1 MRGEVELTGPRDA
14 VQSAGAKVVLV
25 APSKG
30 TIQAFNH
37 LDKGSTFQAEVAVA
51 DARAEDYD
59 GLVLPGGV
67 ANPDQLRQDEDAL
80 RFVKGALRDGKAG
93 CRDLPRGLDAR
104 RSGLSVSAPI
114 WWLHPWS
121 TGAR

>member
-1 MRGEVELTGPRDA
+1 MADDLSGRRIAFLMANEGVEEVELTGPRDA

-37 LDKGSTFQAEVAVA
+37 LDKGSTFQADVAVA

-67 ANPDQLRQDEDAL
+67 KSRPAAPGRGRCCASVQELFAM
-80 RFVKGALRDGKAG
+80 GKPVAVICHAAWTRAAVG
-93 CRDLPRGLDAR
+93 
-104 RSGLSVSAPI
+104 
-114 WWLHPWS
+114 
-121 TGAR
+121 